1 MDQNNCDDYY
11 GEWDGDEYNGWH
23 KCQTTP
29 STKEPLD
36 IVSNSNTGSFSKI
49 ELHIE
54 ELTTKVEELTTKV
67 QDLSGQMSQ
76 LLAHHGLT
84 TVSQPD
90 VTLRWNTN
98 GQIER
103 HQIKYPN
110 APQNRHAW

>member
-23 KCQTTP
+23 KCQTAP

-36 IVSNSNTGSFSKI
+36 IVSNSKTGSFSKI

-54 ELTTKVEELTTKV
+54 ELTTKVEELTSKVEELTSKV

-76 LLAHHGLT
+76 
-84 TVSQPD
+84 PD
-90 VTLRWNTN
+90 VTLHWNTN
-98 GQIER
+98 GRIER

-110 APQNRHAW
+110 AQQNRHAW